1 MEQNLLIVDDELEIV
16 SWLEEM
22 FRYDFDRE
30 IGVYTA
36 QSGKAALDLLN
47 RVRFD
52 VVLTDVHMPRM
63 DGITL
68 FRKVKENWPR
78 CRTVFL
84 TGYQDFDDVYQVFQ
98 YRDVKYVLKSETDAF
113 IKQAVGDAFVEIEAE
128 LEKERLLRIQEERL
142 LEASLWMQRS
152 FMQEVLNGN
161 MAAAKVLCGAGE
173 LELKLDIRR
182 EMLAFLLRPDIAIE
196 DEWKEN
202 LLEKLASLLAENIPE
217 KLLYHIHIQEKRYLF
232 LMLQPKAEEDRDWE
246 CIKAVGLGAVEYTQK
261 MFESTYEVT
270 FSAVV
275 KGDPVSLG
283 QLSEAAVRLKQA
295 MIGYVGKNCEL
306 ILQEELLEW
315 EDAESPRQN
324 MIIQVPMLKSYLEL
338 GKQKEYYALL
348 TGCMD
353 VMRER
358 TRHDVYALE
367 IYYSIA
373 TLLLQFINENHMYMQ
388 LAFKTGLYK
397 LMKAD
402 EHAGWPEAE
411 RFLGEVSG
419 AIFELLGDKEN
430 TLTERA
436 LARVIQY
443 IEEHLSEDLP
453 LKTLAEAGGFNASYL
468 SRLFKQTCDQTL
480 TEYIR
485 NKRMEKAKKL
495 LAETDEKI
503 LAISAKTGYLSSQ
516 SFARTF
522 RSCMGVSPQEYRELH
537 YQRRE

>member
-36 QSGKAALDLLN
+36 RSGKAALDLLN

-113 IKQAVGDAFVEIEAE
+113 IKQAVGDAFAEIEAE

-161 MAAAKVLCGAGE
+161 MAAAKALCGARE

-232 LMLQPKAEEDRDWE
+232 LMLLPRNSSRMLCQ
-246 CIKAVGLGAVEYTQK
+246 C
-261 MFESTYEVT
+261 
-270 FSAVV
+270 
-275 KGDPVSLG
+275 
-283 QLSEAAVRLKQA
+283 LSGSNL
-295 MIGYVGKNCEL
+295 
-306 ILQEELLEW
+306 
-315 EDAESPRQN
+315 
-324 MIIQVPMLKSYLEL
+324 
-338 GKQKEYYALL
+338 
-348 TGCMD
+348 
-353 VMRER
+353 
-358 TRHDVYALE
+358 
-367 IYYSIA
+367 
-373 TLLLQFINENHMYMQ
+373 
-388 LAFKTGLYK
+388 
-397 LMKAD
+397 
-402 EHAGWPEAE
+402 
-411 RFLGEVSG
+411 
-419 AIFELLGDKEN
+419 
-430 TLTERA
+430 
-436 LARVIQY
+436 
-443 IEEHLSEDLP
+443 
-453 LKTLAEAGGFNASYL
+453 
-468 SRLFKQTCDQTL
+468 
-480 TEYIR
+480 
-485 NKRMEKAKKL
+485 
-495 LAETDEKI
+495 
-503 LAISAKTGYLSSQ
+503 
-516 SFARTF
+516 
-522 RSCMGVSPQEYRELH
+522 
-537 YQRRE
+537 